1 MYYLHQPP
9 VGPQA
14 PRATALPPASKKCV
28 CAPGQPW
35 EQTPEGILN
44 REVRLKP
51 QVSPR
56 SYATKEKEL
65 KSVLPDAGT
74 TDLQTPL
81 LAS

>member
-14 PRATALPPASKKCV
+14 TPATVLPPASKKCV

-51 QVSPR
+51 QLSLR
-56 SYATKEKEL
+56 SNATKEEEL
-65 KSVLPDAGT
+65 KSVLTDAGT